1 MRRSGGGFCI
11 KRAFSLSEVDSLMT
25 VRRLDPILVDRIAAG
40 EVVERPASA
49 VKELV
54 ENALDAG
61 ARRIDVAI
69 EDGGRKL
76 IRVVDDG
83 CGMNEADLALA
94 VERHATSKIPDGDL
108 THIATL
114 GFRGEALPSIA
125 AVADLSI
132 ETRATGADHGFSIR
146 VEAGHK
152 RPLRAASWPRG
163 TKIEVRD
170 LFAATP
176 ARLKFL
182 KSERSE
188 TSAIADV
195 VKRLAMAHPHVR
207 FHLANSSGASFDYPA
222 CVQDAAGSV
231 RRIAQV
237 LGEEFAANAI
247 EIDAERSGVRLTGL
261 AGLPTFNRANAQMQ
275 YVYVNGRPVRDKLFA
290 GAIRAAYLDFLSHDR
305 HPAVVLFVDCEF
317 ATVDVNVHPA
327 KAEVRFADPGLV
339 RGLVVGALKQALGAA
354 SHRSADTPA
363 RAALDILA
371 ARASN
376 YALPSHARRSDWR
389 PAPTLDWDAR
399 RSPNAPSGFA
409 ESAQAVFI
417 TDAPMADARANESD
431 AAAQANAPLG
441 AARAQVHETYIIAQ
455 TQDGV
460 VIVDQHAAHERL
472 VYEKLKRQRE
482 ETGVARQILLIPC
495 VVELDNDRME
505 ALLPALTELAE
516 LGLVLEPFGPGAV
529 LVRES
534 PAILGEIDHAR
545 LVGDIADVLSEDG
558 DSRALSRKLDHVLAT
573 CACHHSVR
581 AGRRLTGEEM
591 NALLREME
599 TTPGAGQCN
608 HGRPTYVELKLSDI
622 EKLFGRK

>member
-1 MRRSGGGFCI
+1 MS
-11 KRAFSLSEVDSLMT
+11 
-25 VRRLDPILVDRIAAG
+25 VRRLDPILIDRIAAG

-54 ENALDAG
+54 ENAIDAG

-69 EDGGRKL
+69 EDGGRRL

-83 CGMNEADLALA
+83 WGMNDADLTLA
-94 VERHATSKIPDGDL
+94 IERHATSKIPDGDL
-108 THIATL
+108 SHIATL

-132 ETRATGADHGFSIR
+132 ETRAAGAEHGFSIR
-146 VEAGHK
+146 VEAGRKH
-152 RPLRAASWPRG
+152 PLRPSNWPRG
-163 TKIEVRD
+163 TRIEVRD

-188 TSAIADV
+188 AAAVQDV
-195 VKRLAMAHPHVR
+195 VKRLAMAHAGVR
-207 FHLANSSGASFDYPA
+207 FGLANSGGALFDYPA
-222 CVQDAAGSV
+222 CGEEATGRA
-231 RRIAQV
+231 RRIAQA
-237 LGEEFAANAI
+237 LGQEFAANAI
-247 EIDAERSGVRLTGL
+247 SLDAERAGFRLSGLI
-261 AGLPTFNRANAQMQ
+261 GLPTFNRANAQMQ

-290 GAIRAAYLDFLSHDR
+290 GAVRAAYLDFLAHDR
-305 HPAVVLFVDCEF
+305 RPALVLFLDCDY
-317 ATVDVNVHPA
+317 AAVDVNVHPA

-339 RGLVVGALKQALGAA
+339 RGLIIGALKESLGKAG
-354 SHRSADTPA
+354 HRSADTPT
-363 RAALDILA
+363 RAALDMLA
-371 ARASN
+371 ARANN
-376 YALPSHARRSDWR
+376 YALPTYKGDNLRRS
-389 PAPTLDWDAR
+389 ALDWDTR
-399 RSPNAPSGFA
+399 RSPNAPPGFA
-409 ESAQAVFI
+409 ENAQASFV
-417 TDAPMADARANESD
+417 TGAPAADARVNETDPTEHVD
-431 AAAQANAPLG
+431 AAPLG
-441 AARAQVHETYIIAQ
+441 AARAQIHETYIVAQ
-455 TQDGV
+455 TRDGL

-482 ETGVARQILLIPC
+482 EAGVARQLLLIPC
-495 VVELDNDRME
+495 VVELDSERMD
-505 ALLPALTELAE
+505 ALVPALPELAE
-516 LGLVLEPFGPGAV
+516 LGLVLEQFGPGAV

-545 LVGDIADVLSEDG
+545 LVADIADVLAEEG
-558 DSRALSRKLDHVLAT
+558 DARALSRKLDHVLAT
-573 CACHHSVR
+573 CACHRSVR

-591 NALLREME
+591 NVLLREME